1 MLKEFF
7 KENGHR
13 IYISVNM
20 GILLM
25 GIFMTFVGVYS
36 PICGATQ
43 NDTRM
48 TIGTVC
54 IALWFIMFPALS
66 RDKKDKLMSAIGFH
80 ALISLVTLVIFTLEV
95 RYLLGNMQKGKWFY
109 DILFCVGGIMVAA
122 YLAYVLIG
130 FIKTFFNLVE
140 KIKVFIFPKLHKEVS
155 GVINVIEALTAGVL
169 SVTAFGASI
178 FGIITL
184 VKEFI
189 DAL

>member
-48 TIGTVC
+48 TIGSVC

-66 RDKKDKLMSAIGFH
+66 QDKKDKLMSAIGFH
-80 ALISLVTLVIFTLEV
+80 ALISVVVLMIFSLEV
-95 RYLLGNMQKGKWFY
+95 RYLLGNMQKGKLLF
-109 DILFCVGGIMVAA
+109 DILFCVFGIMVAA

-169 SVTAFGASI
+169 SVTAFGTSV

-184 VKEFI
+184 VKKFI